1 MLELCFSDSVKGAL
15 VMAQHCG
22 GPFTGAISVFATGP
36 ISRRTRREALKKARA
51 EAEERARRAIPLG
64 GRPTDV
70 LGLSLG
76 LSMGDI
82 QAELT
87 EDGPRFALL
96 RQWLTANPW
105 GEPPEA
111 EDSARQLWEN
121 CLSDLSALESR
132 APSEPVR
139 IWVDDTPDSQ
149 CGLRFAAELLSKTAK
164 AVTMVPLPRWQ
175 AREDHVAVQYSG
187 WGDVCPEDF
196 GSFLPL
202 ETPLPPAVLGM
213 LASQWRDL
221 QRDNA
226 PLRAMVNGQLLSVG
240 EDFYDPLLR
249 RVVTEPPC
257 QVAQA
262 IGQVLGRY
270 RPGIGDWWLACRI
283 RAMLENGE
291 LRMVEKDPTQFYN
304 CVIARN

>member
-1 MLELCFSDSVKGAL
+1 MLELCFSDSVKGGL
-15 VMAQHCG
+15 VMAQNCG
-22 GPFTGAISVFATGP
+22 GPFTGTISVFATGLV
-36 ISRRTRREALKKARA
+36 SRRARREALKKARV

-70 LGLSLG
+70 LGLSLM

-96 RQWLTANPW
+96 RRWLTADPW
-105 GEPPEA
+105 GELEEA
-111 EDSARQLWEN
+111 EDAIRQFWEN
-121 CLSDLSALESR
+121 CLADLAALKAR

-175 AREDHVAVQYSG
+175 AREDHVAVQYDS
-187 WGDVCPEDF
+187 WGEVCPEDF

-202 ETPLPPAVLGM
+202 EAPLPPAVLQM
-213 LASQWRDL
+213 LAGQWREL
-221 QRDNA
+221 QRENA
-226 PLRAMVNGQLLSVG
+226 PLRAMINGQLLSVG

-249 RVVTEPPC
+249 QVLADQPC
-257 QVAQA
+257 KVAQA

-270 RPGIGDWWLACRI
+270 RPGIGDWLLACRI
-283 RAMLENGE
+283 RAMLESGE
-291 LRMVEKDPTQFYN
+291 LRMVQKDPQQFYN
-304 CVIARN
+304 CLIARN